1 MGGDAGSVSPLDRE
15 THLTVLFFDKMDGVM
30 KDPPEHGTIPVAQA
44 GILQQGD
51 HLHEIRVSRDHWR
64 RLHGGHEG
72 PFI

>member
-1 MGGDAGSVSPLDRE
+1 MDRE

-30 KDPPEHGTIPVAQA
+30 KDPPERGTIPVAQA

-51 HLHEIRVSRDHWR
+51 HLHEIRVSGYHWSW
-64 RLHGGHEG
+64 LHGCHTH